1 MIIASYLA
9 TGGGRK
15 EVGMAQL
22 NVNPTRME
30 LTRLKKSLSTALR
43 GHKLLKD
50 KRDELMRR
58 FLDIVRENK
67 LLRESVEEKL
77 KRANQYMSVAGAVMQ
92 REALVSALLMP
103 KQGVELKV
111 GERNIMSVNIPTF
124 EVKTKTDSV
133 TDIYSYGFVNTGADL
148 DKAVLLLSEALSD
161 MLRLAECEKSAQ
173 MLASEIEKTRRR
185 VNALE
190 YVMIP
195 NYQDTIRYISMK
207 LDEADR
213 SNTTRLLKVKDMVI
227 EQNLKK

>member
-1 MIIASYLA
+1 
-9 TGGGRK
+9 
-15 EVGMAQL
+15 MAQL

-67 LLRESVEEKL
+67 LLRENVEEKL
-77 KRANQYMSVAGAVMQ
+77 KKANQYMSVAGAVMQ

-111 GERNIMSVNIPTF
+111 GERNVMSVNIPTF

-133 TDIYSYGFVNTGADL
+133 TDIYSYGFVNTGTDL

-195 NYQDTIRYISMK
+195 NYQDTIKYISMK

>member
-1 MIIASYLA
+1 
-9 TGGGRK
+9 
-15 EVGMAQL
+15 
-22 NVNPTRME
+22 
-30 LTRLKKSLSTALR
+30 
-43 GHKLLKD
+43 
-50 KRDELMRR
+50 MRR

-67 LLRESVEEKL
+67 LLRENVEEKL
-77 KRANQYMSVAGAVMQ
+77 KKANQYMSVAGAVMQ

-111 GERNIMSVNIPTF
+111 GERNVMSVNIPTF

-195 NYQDTIRYISMK
+195 NYQDTIKYISMK

>member
-9 TGGGRK
+9 AGGGRK

>member
-1 MIIASYLA
+1 
-9 TGGGRK
+9 
-15 EVGMAQL
+15 MAQL

-30 LTRLKKSLSTALR
+30 RTRLKKSLSTALR

-67 LLRESVEEKL
+67 LLRENVEEKL
-77 KRANQYMSVAGAVMQ
+77 KKANQYMSVAGAVMQ

-111 GERNIMSVNIPTF
+111 GERNVMSVNIPTF

-195 NYQDTIRYISMK
+195 NYQDTIKYISMK